1 MPAMVRRMT
10 VGVVTTLL
18 ALATWGPLEAHAAAE
33 SEGIVQLRRKLLAPE
48 STGEPSEVTV
58 DRAEVKIE
66 EAPPLGEVKE
76 RKVPR
81 VRRRPIR
88 RIGKIDLAI
97 LGQEV
102 GARFRDFELCRA
114 RVARVTERDLSKVKA
129 GRISVRW
136 TIVPDGGTRDTLVF
150 EETDTDLALM
160 KCARRRMNGWTFT
173 PPTGGPVDVEYD
185 YRFSSLDSGIDKK
198 TPR

>member
-1 MPAMVRRMT
+1 MRGGMVA
-10 VGVVTTLL
+10 TLL
-18 ALATWGPLEAHAAAE
+18 ALAAWEALAAHAAAE
-33 SEGIVQLRRKLLAPE
+33 PEGIVQLRRKLLAPG
-48 STGEPSEVTV
+48 STGDPSEVAA
-58 DRAEVKIE
+58 DRADVKIE
-66 EAPPLGEVKE
+66 EAPPLGEVRE

-97 LGQEV
+97 LGREV
-102 GARFRDFELCRA
+102 GARFLDFELCRA
-114 RVARVTERDLSKVKA
+114 RVARVTDKDLSEVKA

-185 YRFSSLDSGIDKK
+185 YRFSPLASAIDEK